1 VCRRSARSGNL
12 LRLRLDGAGSL
23 VLGRGPGRGAWVCAN
38 EECVANLEQ
47 WQLGRALRGDVA
59 AEDLAASKSLLRDAV
74 RAGVRD

>member
-1 VCRRSARSGNL
+1 M
-12 LRLRLDGAGSL
+12 
-23 VLGRGPGRGAWVCAN
+23 CAN